1 MDDIKKKEREM
12 YLQTK
17 ELKEKY
23 WNTKDYFKARA
34 MQLEGKKLYHKQ
46 QFYNKLIKEMEKI
59 K

>member
-1 MDDIKKKEREM
+1 MDNIKKKEREM

-34 MQLEGKKLYHKQ
+34 MQLEEKRLYHKQ
-46 QFYNKLIKEMEKI
+46 QFYNKLIKEMEKM